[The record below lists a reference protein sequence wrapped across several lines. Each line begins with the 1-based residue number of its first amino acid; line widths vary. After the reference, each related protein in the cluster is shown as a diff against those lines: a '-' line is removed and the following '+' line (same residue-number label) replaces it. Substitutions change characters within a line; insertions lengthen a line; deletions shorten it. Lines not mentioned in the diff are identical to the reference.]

1 MPRFQ
6 FLEKL
11 RNARKVDLQ
20 SSLVNQIFGKLFKFL
35 KKNFTQ
41 RRKDKALARVGD
53 ISLAPLRLCVK
64 IPLTPGPPTQT
75 YSPAPNSARPSVA
88 CRPLASTQTPA
99 PTATHCKSYS

>member
-41 RRKDKALARVGD
+41 RRKDTKRCRASE
-53 ISLAPLRLCVK
+53 ISPLRLC
-64 IPLTPGPPTQT
+64 
-75 YSPAPNSARPSVA
+75 AFA
-88 CRPLASTQTPA
+88 
-99 PTATHCKSYS
+99 